1 MVMTDLRKNDIKLKR
16 EDNID
21 QFIQHFNEK
30 TLLS

>member
-1 MVMTDLRKNDIKLKR
+1 MIDLKKNYTTHKR

-21 QFIQHFNEK
+21 QFLKEFNEK